1 MHGFSSLIF
10 RVSNPLVQKLALFDF
25 VLMTISEF
33 IELSSGLL
41 LSEVIRYHF
50 EKSTKLKIF
59 SRVAISETNELS
71 SGLKLSVVILKKQ
84 EGHDGPGSL
93 T

>member
-1 MHGFSSLIF
+1 
-10 RVSNPLVQKLALFDF
+10 
-25 VLMTISEF
+25 MTISEVS
-33 IELSSGLL
+33 ELSSVLL

-71 SGLKLSVVILKKQ
+71 RGLKLSVVILKKKMLKIFNLYICVKQ
-84 EGHDGPGSL
+84 SL
-93 T
+93 QKTMPPRVPCIWVVKLPLSK